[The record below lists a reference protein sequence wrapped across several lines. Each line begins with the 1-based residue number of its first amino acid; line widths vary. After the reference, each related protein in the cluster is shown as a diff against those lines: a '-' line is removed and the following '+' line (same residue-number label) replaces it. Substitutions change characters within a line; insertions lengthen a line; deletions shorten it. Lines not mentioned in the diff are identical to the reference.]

1 MIDGGP
7 KGGGEV
13 FAASFTENA
22 DGVAFERTQWKGRQ
36 EIADEFL
43 HPYDHTTEEE
53 ELDMGNIRKAVLVV
67 VAMVAGLIATVN
79 ETYSSA
85 TGCHGGT
92 CIHVNGKGLR
102 VNYATVTNKEGR
114 HTGRGMISS
123 NWDGKTWTGPV
134 LSKGQSWHFDYNR
147 LMSNGNK
154 VCGSIEGLD
163 VACVTIHR

>member
-1 MIDGGP
+1 
-7 KGGGEV
+7 
-13 FAASFTENA
+13 
-22 DGVAFERTQWKGRQ
+22 
-36 EIADEFL
+36 
-43 HPYDHTTEEE
+43 
-53 ELDMGNIRKAVLVV
+53 
-67 VAMVAGLIATVN
+67 
-79 ETYSSA
+79 
-85 TGCHGGT
+85 
-92 CIHVNGKGLR
+92 

-123 NWDGKTWTGPV
+123 NWDGKTWTGPI